1 MKEEIK
7 NMKNIWNKIKKSIL
21 FYTIVVAVVFVITH
35 FLLKIFNAQF
45 RQWVYY
51 SILVLVLIG
60 IITGIIQIVRKKN
73 KKIKI
78 IFLTIGL
85 ITSILIIIFW
95 KVILLII
102 VFSYS
107 PEHVVIKDDKKY
119 LAYVNSFL
127 KVDVYYYDYINFF
140 LIGNKLRLHEYYGSG
155 GYDPLDG
162 THNNKPLQYYY
173 YDEQGNITDTNDEY
187 YNKGYSN
194 SKVYDKEG
202 NEIANLPDTNNSIST
217 NNNLE
222 EISKYEEVLYEKKIN
237 DKTIIRVV
245 NNGYIL
251 AQRLIVSVQ
260 KTIDGGNTW
269 TEQIEDSDG
278 FIQIHNNSQFVF
290 IDENIGF
297 INDPGLAGT
306 SGENRGLLVTTNGG
320 KTFIDSNIVNENN
333 IDGDIFFE
341 GVPYLDNK
349 TLKVKGYLIKNSQK
363 TEIILYSTDNGL
375 TWKI

>member
-1 MKEEIK
+1 M
-7 NMKNIWNKIKKSIL
+7 IKK
-21 FYTIVVAVVFVITH
+21 T
-35 FLLKIFNAQF
+35 
-45 RQWVYY
+45 
-51 SILVLVLIG
+51 
-60 IITGIIQIVRKKN
+60 
-73 KKIKI
+73 
-78 IFLTIGL
+78 
-85 ITSILIIIFW
+85 

-202 NEIANLPDTNNSIST
+202 NEIANLPDTNNPIST

-251 AQRLIVSVQ
+251 AQRSIVSVQ

-269 TEQIEDSDG
+269 KEVAFAAEEEHKLHLTSEEIARINAEDD
-278 FIQIHNNSQFVF
+278 IKIHIVGVNYEE
-290 IDENIGF
+290 ENIYTIDITKAATPTTLFG
-297 INDPGLAGT
+297 NDLENRVIGVNLTYEWRRNETEKWTSYRSASPDNTGDKLLQVRIGATGT
-306 SGENRGLLVTTNGG
+306 SLPSDVLEFSFT
-320 KTFIDSNIVNENN
+320 E
-333 IDGDIFFE
+333 
-341 GVPYLDNK
+341 DNQQN
-349 TLKVKGYLIKNSQK
+349 T
-363 TEIILYSTDNGL
+363 
-375 TWKI
+375 